1 MFNYR
6 YHTYAFH
13 ACRALYI
20 ANKLN
25 SSSTYPLL
33 ELFFKNQVHHTA
45 HDHGSIFYIC
55 LIILFICQ
63 LSLLSVS
70 SESILV
76 GDGIFFTLNVNYVQ

>member
-1 MFNYR
+1 MLNYR

-33 ELFFKNQVHHTA
+33 ELFFKNQVHYISHYNGLPFCSMY
-45 HDHGSIFYIC
+45 HFHMPIELCFIINVFYSNMGWV
-55 LIILFICQ
+55 F
-63 LSLLSVS
+63 
-70 SESILV
+70 
-76 GDGIFFTLNVNYVQ
+76 D